1 MSLSSRSSSENAR
14 RRAERRKALHRGK
27 RRVKSQSPT
36 QETLLPS
43 LCCPRSRSRSK
54 RAQGK
59 RRASTKCPIPTSK
72 SLYSFAS
79 STLRLNSPTF
89 IFLRS
94 RQPGTLQLGMQQ
106 SQGGSYKSMGL
117 GLRGFQPQFGIVP
130 PPHLG
135 YMSRGYPMHMYHP
148 PLGFHHHSIDP
159 ACLTKYELAWGAD
172 YDRLNKGQ
180 QPLKSGELPP
190 ATPDTSMM
198 FKDMNMGRPFRNPM
212 LYPAEKVFNLS
223 MNSPMFIPF
232 MDGASPRPPTTR
244 QHFQA
249 ASTQPSAVNFTLN
262 LNVNSDYRPGNQS
275 TSTPQQQ
282 KPCSQCNL
290 AQCQC
295 HEQINLDKSSIFKT
309 FQIDGQKSATQS
321 MSQTKLINLRPSHA
335 PTYNMMSSQPSI
347 QDEQLFLPNSQLH
360 SGMVSDK
367 KSDLRQGSA
376 SMDARNKESFCLSA
390 LNSDNKPQQSF
401 MTKLNQVMPQ
411 PLMKDMSFGGP
422 QSSVGVISGLPS
434 SSTLKHKPPEGV
446 QFPSSVT
453 SQQTQ
458 QQQIGLA
465 KMANRSVTPR
475 PQNVVTPVTVGA
487 QDIHTPKYQ
496 PPMTLQS
503 VMA

>member
-1 MSLSSRSSSENAR
+1 
-14 RRAERRKALHRGK
+14 
-27 RRVKSQSPT
+27 
-36 QETLLPS
+36 
-43 LCCPRSRSRSK
+43 
-54 RAQGK
+54 
-59 RRASTKCPIPTSK
+59 
-72 SLYSFAS
+72 
-79 STLRLNSPTF
+79 
-89 IFLRS
+89 
-94 RQPGTLQLGMQQ
+94 
-106 SQGGSYKSMGL
+106 
-117 GLRGFQPQFGIVP
+117 
-130 PPHLG
+130 
-135 YMSRGYPMHMYHP
+135 MHMYHP
-148 PLGFHHHSIDP
+148 PLGFPHHSIDP

-367 KSDLRQGSA
+367 KSDLKQGSA

-401 MTKLNQVMPQ
+401 MTRLNQVMPQ

-465 KMANRSVTPR
+465 KMVNRSVTPR